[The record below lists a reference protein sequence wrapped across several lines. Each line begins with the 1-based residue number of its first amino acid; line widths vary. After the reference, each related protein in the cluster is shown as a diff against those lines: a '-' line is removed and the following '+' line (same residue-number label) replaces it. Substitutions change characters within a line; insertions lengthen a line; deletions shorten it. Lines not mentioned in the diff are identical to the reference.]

1 MLRIAMD
8 CSSITDFQQSTAIR
22 IAKKFRNL
30 HIGQCQMIC
39 CEYETFIISIDQLLK
54 RVWWVV
60 FPVTIDEI
68 LNESFNIHHPV
79 DHISWHRILLWD
91 SKSSDGVSQY
101 IRKKF
106 LLRVEKFVYHEE
118 KPTIHCIPSMIKPAN
133 IYVAILKSWKNILE
147 TD

>member
-1 MLRIAMD
+1 M
-8 CSSITDFQQSTAIR
+8 
-22 IAKKFRNL
+22 
-30 HIGQCQMIC
+30 
-39 CEYETFIISIDQLLK
+39 
-54 RVWWVV
+54 
-60 FPVTIDEI
+60 

-118 KPTIHCIPSMIKPAN
+118 KPTIHCIPSMIQPAN
-133 IYVAILKSWKNILE
+133 IYVAILNSWKNILE